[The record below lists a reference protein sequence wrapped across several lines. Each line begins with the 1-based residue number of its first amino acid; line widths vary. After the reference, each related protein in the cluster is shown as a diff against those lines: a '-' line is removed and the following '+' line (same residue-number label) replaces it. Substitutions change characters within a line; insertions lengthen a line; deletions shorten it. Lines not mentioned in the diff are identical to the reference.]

1 MNPNGRSNM
10 CNNRR
15 LYLSFIIT
23 SWVLTLQTS
32 YCDPS
37 TMFYRQQCDD
47 DEVEGE
53 EVEEDDDDDDVAII
67 SLASSR
73 SADSDQGQSRAAP
86 VINVRE
92 AYDIPGDRPLHV
104 GLSKQL
110 SQESMRAQLQLYPSN
125 YERNSF
131 VEMGP
136 LNNAVVSS
144 NVGFPS
150 SGDTGSSL
158 TDSDLTTTSQDV
170 NNVPQDPPKNKT
182 RSRAM
187 RPNSAQRLL
196 SRRQFH
202 RGYFVRA
209 RYGAHARDVE
219 TPAAKQTIFRPPSA
233 FCAPLRYAQ
242 EPRATKARKQ
252 KPTNSSR
259 WPEPPRYPPK
269 ARHVG
274 VGCDILRL
282 VEQLHVHIQ
291 CQPDVSDA
299 AVWCALRMVDGTTQ
313 YPRVSYKDASVQ
325 TTTKTFSDQ
334 GVQNKPTTRHR
345 MVETSVRILY
355 QPELETAQAT
365 TQCGGQPDSVDQ

>member
-1 MNPNGRSNM
+1 
-10 CNNRR
+10 
-15 LYLSFIIT
+15 
-23 SWVLTLQTS
+23 
-32 YCDPS
+32 
-37 TMFYRQQCDD
+37 MFYRQQCDD

-73 SADSDQGQSRAAP
+73 SADSDQSHSNAVP
-86 VINVRE
+86 VINIRE
-92 AYDIPGDRPLHV
+92 AYDIPGNRTLHV

-110 SQESMRAQLQLYPSN
+110 SQESMCAQLQLYPSN
-125 YERNSF
+125 YERSD
-131 VEMGP
+131 VLELCETGP
-136 LNNAVVSS
+136 LALN
-144 NVGFPS
+144 NVGFQL
-150 SGDTGSSL
+150 SGATVSNS

-170 NNVPQDPPKNKT
+170 DNVPHEPSKNKT
-182 RSRAM
+182 HSRAK

-196 SRRQFH
+196 SRQQFH

-209 RYGAHARDVE
+209 RYGARARDVE

-242 EPRATKARKQ
+242 EPRAVKARKQ
-252 KPTNSSR
+252 KPANTSR

-269 ARHVG
+269 ARHIG
-274 VGCDILRL
+274 VDCDILRL
-282 VEQLHVHIQ
+282 VEQLHVHVQ
-291 CQPDVSDA
+291 CKPEVSDA
-299 AVWCALRMVDGTTQ
+299 AVWCALRMIDGSTQ

-325 TTTKTFSDQ
+325 TTTKTFSDR
-334 GVQNKPTTRHR
+334 GVQNKPATRNR

-365 TQCGGQPDSVDQ
+365 TQCGGQPESVDQ